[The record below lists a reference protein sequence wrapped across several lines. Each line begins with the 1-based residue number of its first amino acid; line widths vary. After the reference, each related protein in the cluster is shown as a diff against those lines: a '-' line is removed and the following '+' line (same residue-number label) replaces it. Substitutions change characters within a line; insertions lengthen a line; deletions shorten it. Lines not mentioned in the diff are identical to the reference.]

1 MEKERNYGI
10 DLLKIM
16 AMLMIAIIHTQGHGG
31 ILFSGVL
38 SYTQETFFYSNYA
51 ASLLIESFIFP
62 AINCYALITGY
73 VNWNRKIRYYK
84 LAIFW
89 IQILFYM
96 ISIASIYSIVE
107 GSFDQTIWFNAFFP
121 IMSYQYWYMT
131 AYVSLFLFMP
141 ILNSYIQQTFNRFL
155 ILHLAF
161 LFILFSIM
169 PQFLS
174 KNGDPFLLN
183 QGYSAFWLILM
194 YITGGVISKCDI
206 GKYLSKLQCSAYF
219 LLMILITW
227 GYQMIVTYLNAYS
240 QAGITLLNVFRYVTP
255 TIVLA
260 SIFLLL
266 LFSKITIN
274 NLASQKVI
282 MILSNTTLGV
292 YLIHDNPFVRV
303 DIISGYA
310 KEFAT
315 YPVFKMVGAILLG
328 AATIYVVCT
337 LIDIVRIQ
345 LFKLL
350 NIDNILKNL
359 EIKLATLLNKTDE
372 QANY

>member
-1 MEKERNYGI
+1 
-10 DLLKIM
+10 
-16 AMLMIAIIHTQGHGG
+16 MLMIVIIHTQGHGG

-38 SYTQETFFYSNYA
+38 TYTQETFFYSNYT

-62 AINCYALITGY
+62 AVNCYVLITGY

-169 PQFLS
+169 PQFL
-174 KNGDPFLLN
+174 K
-183 QGYSAFWLILM
+183 
-194 YITGGVISKCDI
+194 
-206 GKYLSKLQCSAYF
+206 
-219 LLMILITW
+219 
-227 GYQMIVTYLNAYS
+227 
-240 QAGITLLNVFRYVTP
+240 
-255 TIVLA
+255 VL
-260 SIFLLL
+260 
-266 LFSKITIN
+266 
-274 NLASQKVI
+274 
-282 MILSNTTLGV
+282 
-292 YLIHDNPFVRV
+292 
-303 DIISGYA
+303 
-310 KEFAT
+310 
-315 YPVFKMVGAILLG
+315 
-328 AATIYVVCT
+328 
-337 LIDIVRIQ
+337 
-345 LFKLL
+345 
-350 NIDNILKNL
+350 
-359 EIKLATLLNKTDE
+359 
-372 QANY
+372 